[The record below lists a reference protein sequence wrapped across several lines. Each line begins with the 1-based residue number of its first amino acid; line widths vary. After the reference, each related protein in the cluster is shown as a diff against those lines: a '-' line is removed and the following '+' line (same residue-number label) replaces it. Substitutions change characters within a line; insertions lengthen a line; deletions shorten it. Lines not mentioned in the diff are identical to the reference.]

1 MNPEASE
8 ATQNSDFEIGIIC
21 ALPLEALA
29 VKEVFQTVYSENQFD
44 GKEPGDSNSYTKGSI
59 GQHRVVLAHL
69 PGMGK
74 VNAAAAASTFK
85 STFRNLKLV
94 LLVGICGGVPEGANG
109 EQLFL
114 GDVVIGTS
122 VVQTDFGRQTP
133 TGFDRKDTI
142 RDNLRKPPP
151 EIGSFIAK
159 LESDRQNI
167 SETTLRYLAMLLGKP
182 GFGTAGFPGAHEDKV
197 LAGSP
202 PKSSRERSHNE
213 PSIHFGAV
221 ASSDLVMKSG
231 TDRDRIAKAEKVIA
245 FEMEAA
251 GVWDQLPTLV
261 AKGVSDYADCHKN
274 DMWKEFASASAWA
287 CTKAVIEKWEK
298 QATKEQYRVVSLKA
312 FFSSSLAN
320 NGTEESVE

>member
-8 ATQNSDFEIGIIC
+8 ATRNSDFEIGIIC
-21 ALPLEALA
+21 ALSLEAVA
-29 VKEVFQTVYSENQFD
+29 VKGIFHTIYSEENQFD
-44 GKEPGDSNSYTKGSI
+44 GKEPGDLNSYTKGSI

-85 STFRNLKLV
+85 STFRDLKLV

-109 EQLFL
+109 EQVFL

-122 VVQTDFGRQTP
+122 VVQTDFGKQTP
-133 TGFDRKDTI
+133 KGFDRKDTV

-151 EIGSFIAK
+151 EIGSFLAK
-159 LESDRQNI
+159 LESDKSNI
-167 SETTLRYLAMLLGKP
+167 SATTLSYLAMLLEKP
-182 GFGTAGFPGAHEDKV
+182 GFETARFPGVHEDEV

-202 PKSSRERSHNE
+202 PTISRERSHDE
-213 PSIHFGAV
+213 PSIHFGGV
-221 ASSDLVMKSG
+221 ASSDSVMKSG
-231 TDRDRIAKAEKVIA
+231 IHRDRIAKAEQVIA

-261 AKGVSDYADCHKN
+261 VKGVSDYADSHKN
-274 DMWKEFASASAWA
+274 DLWKEFASASAWA
-287 CTKAVIEKWEK
+287 CTKVIIEKWEK
-298 QATKEQYRVVSLKA
+298 QATKEQYRVVSQSPLKIKKRPGK
-312 FFSSSLAN
+312 S
-320 NGTEESVE
+320 